1 MKVGERIK
9 ELRVS
14 KMMTQA
20 DLAGDHITRNMLS
33 CIENGS
39 ANPSLA
45 TILYL
50 AGRLNVPAGFL
61 LAEDGDEGIYRKL
74 SNLSNIKRAY
84 IAKDWQGCRSLCL
97 SACPEQD
104 DEIRLLLA
112 DCDAKIASEEY
123 HAGRLRSCCRFF
135 DEALEYAD
143 STVYPTDA
151 VKAEAT
157 VFFRL
162 MERISPTL
170 ISDVLDFEAPLSLKS
185 NSELAVYEEILS
197 CADKAEWLHVRELLE
212 RLPGDSFYATHARA
226 KLFMADGDYAQ
237 AEALL
242 RAALQSET
250 APEPVCLWTLFSELE
265 ICCKEAENFKD
276 AYRYANER
284 IELLEKLL
292 KEF

>member
-9 ELRVS
+9 ELRIS

-39 ANPSLA
+39 ANPSLS

-84 IAKDWQGCRSLCL
+84 SAKDWQGCRSLCL
-97 SACPEQD
+97 SGCPEKD

-112 DCDAKIASEEY
+112 DCDAKIAAEEF

-143 STVYPTDA
+143 RTIYPTEA
-151 VKAEAT
+151 IKAEAV

-162 MERISPTL
+162 MERVSPTL
-170 ISDVLDFEAPLSLKS
+170 TSDILDFEEPLSLRS
-185 NSELAVYEEILS
+185 NSALAIYEEILS
-197 CADKAEWLHVRELLE
+197 DADRGDLERVREQLK
-212 RLPGDSFYATHARA
+212 RLPEDSFYVIHVRG
-226 KLFMADGDYAQ
+226 KLYMAEGNYAQ
-237 AEALL
+237 AESLL
-242 RAALQSET
+242 RAALQSDT
-250 APEPVCLWTLFSELE
+250 ALEPVFLWTVFGELE
-265 ICCKEAENFKD
+265 NCCKEAENFKD
-276 AYRYANER
+276 AYRFANER